1 MKLVKKELELEFIYD
16 PYHGDV
22 DWLVKELDN
31 CEEELVQVAGTFY
44 LSKYNLKTIKKE
56 SLIFKIADYKDDYY
70 KINGKTINTNFDVY
84 IFKDINIDFKH
95 ISCSKNKNLFIFID
109 EIRDSNEDIYIGGP
123 KSTLTFEDFL
133 KLIEQFPNP
142 YEKELYN
149 KTRISQVLE
158 NYFDDVINYAQ
169 KLDNYREKRKY
180 SKIDNQKLYSE
191 YDVKKYE
198 NIKDKITEMLY
209 EETKYTETQWGKKLA
224 EIILILFPKY
234 IYFHEQVKVSMT
246 SSTSRKGKEKLDF
259 MLVKSDGCI
268 DILEIKKAS
277 DLSIVSNSCDHD
289 NHYATSPLSKVTM
302 QLEKYIYNITRDTI
316 NFETQINE
324 KYSKFYP
331 SDFKLKVVNPKGLI
345 IMGRSKKLSPKQLLD
360 LEVIRRMYSN
370 IIEIYTY
377 DDILKMLDNI
387 IFQLK
392 KKIAE

>member
-1 MKLVKKELELEFIYD
+1 MKLVKNERELEFIYD

-31 CEEELVQVAGTFY
+31 YEEELVQVAGTFY
-44 LSKYNLKTIKKE
+44 LSKDNLKTKKKE

-84 IFKDINIDFKH
+84 IFKDINIEFKH
-95 ISCSKNKNLFIFID
+95 ISCSKNKNLFIFIE
-109 EIRDSNEDIYIGGP
+109 EIRDSNEDIYIDGP
-123 KSTLTFEDFL
+123 KSTLSFDDFL
-133 KLIEQFPNP
+133 KLVEQFPNP

-169 KLDNYREKRKY
+169 KLNNYREKRNY

-191 YDVKKYE
+191 YDIKKYE
-198 NIKDKITEMLY
+198 NIRDKIEEMLH
-209 EETKYTETQWGKKLA
+209 EETKYSETEWAKKLT

-234 IYFHEQVKVSMT
+234 INFHEQVEVSMT
-246 SSTSRKGKEKLDF
+246 ARSSRKTKEKLDF
-259 MLVKSDGCI
+259 MLVKGDGCI
-268 DILEIKKAS
+268 DVIEIKKSS
-277 DLSIVSNSCDHD
+277 DITIVSNSCDHD

-302 QLEKYIYNITRDTI
+302 QIEKYIYNITRDTI
-316 NFETQINE
+316 NFEKHLNE

-331 SDFKLKVVNPKGLI
+331 SDFKFKVVNPKGLI
-345 IMGRSKKLSPKQLLD
+345 IMGSSKNLSTKQLLD
-360 LEVIRRMYSN
+360 LEIIRRMYSN

-387 IFQLK
+387 IFQLR
-392 KKIAE
+392 KKID

>member
-1 MKLVKKELELEFIYD
+1 MKLVKNERELEFIYD

-31 CEEELVQVAGTFY
+31 YEEELVQVAGTFY
-44 LSKYNLKTIKKE
+44 LSKDNLKTKKKE

-84 IFKDINIDFKH
+84 IFKDINIEFKH
-95 ISCSKNKNLFIFID
+95 ISCSKNKNLFIFIE
-109 EIRDSNEDIYIGGP
+109 EIRDSNEDIYIDGP
-123 KSTLTFEDFL
+123 KSTLSFDDFL
-133 KLIEQFPNP
+133 KLVEQFPNP

-169 KLDNYREKRKY
+169 KLNNYREKRNY

-191 YDVKKYE
+191 YDIKKYE
-198 NIKDKITEMLY
+198 NIRDKIEEMLH
-209 EETKYTETQWGKKLA
+209 EETKYSETEWAKKLT

-234 IYFHEQVKVSMT
+234 INFHEQVEVSMT
-246 SSTSRKGKEKLDF
+246 ARSSRKTKEKLDF
-259 MLVKSDGCI
+259 MLVKGDGCI
-268 DILEIKKAS
+268 DVIEIKKSS
-277 DLSIVSNSCDHD
+277 DITIVSNSCDHD

-302 QLEKYIYNITRDTI
+302 QIEKYIYNITRDTI
-316 NFETQINE
+316 NFEKYLNE
-324 KYSKFYP
+324 TYSKFYP
-331 SDFKLKVVNPKGLI
+331 SDFKFKVVNPKGLI
-345 IMGRSKKLSPKQLLD
+345 IMGSSKNLSTKQLLD
-360 LEVIRRMYSN
+360 LEIIRRMYSN

-387 IFQLK
+387 IFQLR
-392 KKIAE
+392 KKIG